1 MTAESVLTVRVF
13 SFTMADNFPTLI
25 GSRSMWEISG
35 EMNNSL
41 SGRLVNQQIIE
52 LDPIILSEFGFC

>member
-1 MTAESVLTVRVF
+1 
-13 SFTMADNFPTLI
+13 
-25 GSRSMWEISG
+25 MWEISG